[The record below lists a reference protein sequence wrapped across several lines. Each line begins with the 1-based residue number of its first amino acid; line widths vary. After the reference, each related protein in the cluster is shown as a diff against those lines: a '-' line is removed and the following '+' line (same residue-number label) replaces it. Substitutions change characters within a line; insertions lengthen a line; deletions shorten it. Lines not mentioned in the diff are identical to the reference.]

1 MISFSGGV
9 VSLPP
14 NETVL
19 FNLDA
24 IYYPSSN
31 VVLLCAPLTAAT
43 VQLTITTSGKV
54 SFYNY
59 GSNALTNSLRFYAT
73 YIAKN

>member
-31 VVLLCAPLTAAT
+31 VVLLCAPFVSAE
-43 VQLTITTSGKV
+43 VQLTITTAGRV

-59 GSNALTNSLRFYAT
+59 GNSPLSNPLRFYAT
-73 YIAKN
+73 YIAKS